1 MNETTKSDMIMIM
14 HRLKRLIGSS
24 YHRKRIDIIITDN
37 AIMYV
42 LRASGLPRITII
54 IGLIGICL
62 SIIWRVLS
70 ASNAMARKLAQARGI
85 V

>member
-1 MNETTKSDMIMIM
+1 MIMIM
-14 HRLKRLIGSS
+14 HRLKRLIRSF
-24 YHRKRIDIIITDN
+24 YHQKRIDIIITDN
-37 AIMYV
+37 PIMYV
-42 LRASGLPRITII
+42 LRASGLPRITIS